1 MYFTPR
7 SNKPIV
13 SERAWAVGVLSGYNG
28 FRVTRRHCFQLPFF
42 VLFCACARNRT
53 YSYLHLSL
61 ERRCV
66 DTSAL
71 QNLQDTTIA
80 PQKTGAIWTDSNHL
94 SSLSSHRSLQI
105 QRSNHSTPGCV
116 GSYLAPINSVTAK
129 VRWPWRKPFDEFNPV
144 PWDCPAWAGL
154 VEVNVYSKRNP
165 LTKTSLTMPRL
176 QHSRSRSCCF
186 ALPWWTS
193 QA

>member
-1 MYFTPR
+1 MCRILLGTHKIF
-7 SNKPIV
+7 
-13 SERAWAVGVLSGYNG
+13 A
-28 FRVTRRHCFQLPFF
+28 
-42 VLFCACARNRT
+42 
-53 YSYLHLSL
+53 
-61 ERRCV
+61 
-66 DTSAL
+66 
-71 QNLQDTTIA
+71 
-80 PQKTGAIWTDSNHL
+80 
-94 SSLSSHRSLQI
+94 
-105 QRSNHSTPGCV
+105 
-116 GSYLAPINSVTAK
+116 AK

-193 QA
+193 QAEKANMAHLGTHKSASAVTGLSWLPQLNPKKMVEKVSLYFSSLETDLGSRCAQAATDFTQVRYWTWRC

>member
-42 VLFCACARNRT
+42 VVFCACARNRT

-80 PQKTGAIWTDSNHL
+80 PQKTGAIWTDSNHP

-116 GSYLAPINSVTAK
+116 GSYLAPIKFSQQ
-129 VRWPWRKPFDEFNPV
+129 RSG
-144 PWDCPAWAGL
+144 GL
-154 VEVNVYSKRNP
+154 DG
-165 LTKTSLTMPRL
+165 SLLMSSIL
-176 QHSRSRSCCF
+176 FLEIVQHEQD
-186 ALPWWTS
+186 W
-193 QA
+193 